1 MQRNIET
8 DSWESPALRMHV
20 LFMRETLVL
29 GCTNQ
34 QAYTYTRTSLL
45 TAALT
50 HTIKA
55 ASSNKLQLKMLKFV
69 VLFATV
75 AICAT
80 QVNIIYAHRENLY
93 IFFIATWLQDAAP
106 AAPAVLPPVAAEAPV
121 IPAGPP
127 PGPPGPPGD
136 FPMDGSRPFAGG
148 PPTPNPKQCKV
159 NYLKV
164 RFQHKI

>member
-1 MQRNIET
+1 VGITSAQDARPVHAR
-8 DSWESPALRMHV
+8 DSRPWLHQPAGIHVHQNVLANGSPDVHYKSGL
-20 LFMRETLVL
+20 L
-29 GCTNQ
+29 Q
-34 QAYTYTRTSLL
+34 Q
-45 TAALT
+45 
-50 HTIKA
+50 I
-55 ASSNKLQLKMLKFV
+55 
-69 VLFATV
+69 
-75 AICAT
+75 AT
-80 QVNIIYAHRENLY
+80 QNVEVRRVVRNSRYLRHSGKYNLRTQRKSLH
-93 IFFIATWLQDAAP
+93 FFIATWLQDAAP